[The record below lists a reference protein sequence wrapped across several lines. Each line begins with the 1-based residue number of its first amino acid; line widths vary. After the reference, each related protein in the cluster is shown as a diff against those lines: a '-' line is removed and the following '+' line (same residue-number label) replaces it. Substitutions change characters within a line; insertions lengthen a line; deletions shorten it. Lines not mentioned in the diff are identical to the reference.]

1 MNENENKGEKVFTQ
15 EQVNQIV
22 SERLAQERRKF
33 AGIEDPAAL
42 QAELDK
48 YRAQAAQD
56 TLRKR
61 MEPLM
66 GGREFVNG
74 YTEAAVLKEFGEALN
89 APENAGK
96 ADTEL
101 FDALIKDKDGVFK
114 SKYPPTNM
122 GGFGSAPD
130 HMVDPI
136 AQAFKPQI

>member
-1 MNENENKGEKVFTQ
+1 MSENNGEKVFTQ

-22 SERLAQERRKF
+22 SDRLAQERRKF

-42 QAELDK
+42 QAELEK

-66 GGREFVNG
+66 SGREFVNG
-74 YTEAAVLKEFGEALN
+74 YTEDAVLKEFGEALN

-96 ADTEL
+96 ADAEL
-101 FDALIKDKDGVFK
+101 FDSLTKDKDGVFK
-114 SKYPPTNM
+114 SKYQPVNM
-122 GGFGSAPD
+122 GGIGHAPD
-130 HMVDPI
+130 RLVDPI
-136 AQAFKPQI
+136 AQAFKPKI